1 LERVEILRIPPEGET
16 PEGSVQPGKGKRGK
30 RKTIMMNEKWEEQF
44 REQIHDFVETIGKFD
59 KGEIDRKA
67 YKGISGGF
75 GSYAQRDPSKHMLRL
90 RMAGGNLTEKRLEFL
105 TEAVKDYGVEL
116 MKLTTCETVQLHN
129 LKAEQVPV
137 LMEKAIDAEI
147 YSRGG
152 GGDNPRNIMMSPLS
166 GVQKGEAFDV
176 KPYAEAAAE
185 YLLSI
190 AGEIH
195 MPRKLKVAFCNG
207 ADDSVHSAFRDMGFM
222 ANPDGTFTLRIAGGL
237 GGGYKMGVLV
247 DEHVQVTEILYY
259 IRAMIE
265 TFCQHGN
272 YENRAKARTRFMQE
286 TLGVDG
292 LKTVFLENVQ
302 KMKEKG
308 GLDLHV
314 EEKTVT
320 KKGSGE
326 ISDKRVIAQK
336 QPGLYAVAYHPIGG
350 CLPAGK
356 PAELLALL
364 KEIPDAECR
373 IAPHETIYIIN
384 LTADEAKKVL
394 AATAD
399 GAQTTFENS
408 VACIGAS
415 ICQQGVRDSQA
426 ALRAAVAAVREAG
439 IPDGALPKICISGC
453 PSSCSAHQAAA
464 LGFQGA
470 AKTVDGKPESA
481 FKMFVG
487 GSDKLGA
494 AKFGEAGAV
503 ILERD
508 LPKLL
513 VELGKAAAA
522 SNMNWETWI
531 DGHGDEFRA
540 IVEKYA

>member
-1 LERVEILRIPPEGET
+1 
-16 PEGSVQPGKGKRGK
+16 
-30 RKTIMMNEKWEEQF
+30 MMNEKWEEQF
-44 REQIHDFVETIGKFD
+44 REQIHEFVGTIEKFD

-105 TEAVKDYGVEL
+105 AEAVRDYGVEL

-137 LMEKAIDAEI
+137 LMEKAIASEI

-207 ADDSVHSAFRDMGFM
+207 ADDTVHSAFRDMGFM
-222 ANPDGTFTLRIAGGL
+222 ANLDGTFTLRIAGGL

-247 DEHVQVTEILYY
+247 DEHVPATEILYY

-286 TLGVDG
+286 TMGVDG
-292 LKTVFLENVQ
+292 LKAAFLENVA

-314 EEKTVT
+314 TAKPVT
-320 KKGSGE
+320 KK
-326 ISDKRVIAQK
+326 V
-336 QPGLYAVAYHPIGG
+336 
-350 CLPAGK
+350 PA
-356 PAELLALL
+356 
-364 KEIPDAECR
+364 DDR
-373 IAPHETIYIIN
+373 
-384 LTADEAKKVL
+384 
-394 AATAD
+394 
-399 GAQTTFENS
+399 
-408 VACIGAS
+408 
-415 ICQQGVRDSQA
+415 R
-426 ALRAAVAAVREAG
+426 
-439 IPDGALPKICISGC
+439 
-453 PSSCSAHQAAA
+453 
-464 LGFQGA
+464 
-470 AKTVDGKPESA
+470 
-481 FKMFVG
+481 
-487 GSDKLGA
+487 
-494 AKFGEAGAV
+494 
-503 ILERD
+503 
-508 LPKLL
+508 
-513 VELGKAAAA
+513 
-522 SNMNWETWI
+522 
-531 DGHGDEFRA
+531 
-540 IVEKYA
+540 